1 MKINMSDEL
10 VFKMVMNNSLSRQCR
25 CSWSNLFYEF
35 CVIDPVV
42 NRSLVKPFEKQCLFH
57 LLKVDIMGLKV
68 CTNLLKIR
76 SEIKIYEF
84 CFLLTSST
92 LIYPFCA

>member
-25 CSWSNLFYEF
+25 CSWCNLFYEF
-35 CVIDPVV
+35 RVIDPVV

-68 CTNLLKIR
+68 CTNLLK
-76 SEIKIYEF
+76 
-84 CFLLTSST
+84 
-92 LIYPFCA
+92 